1 VKSLEENGAAGRAL
15 SREEEKALL
24 ELASRVGQHQGK
36 LTSIYTVIVVELN
49 IRVVALADVGRQSVR
64 IPRDAT

>member
-1 VKSLEENGAAGRAL
+1 MKKLEETEVASRAL

-36 LTSIYTVIVVELN
+36 WTPIYTVTFVGLN

-64 IPRDAT
+64 IPRDAI